1 MLRGPCPHSLSWY
14 CRIKSGRVGKVWGRK
29 YPSVS
34 PLHCPD
40 HYSLTHT
47 WPSGGWGL
55 LFVITPSDDGQFS
68 RCMVTCLLTSQ
79 YSHPRLS
86 LNDLMSDQYLK
97 MSQQRE
103 LLWTEIIGWKIL
115 RWFIFSSPW
124 LWPACMAIYFISV
137 WILHP
142 RHYNIYLSGVRIMVC
157 GHIVTW
163 KGERY
168 SGKWCNGGGY
178 HY

>member
-1 MLRGPCPHSLSWY
+1 M
-14 CRIKSGRVGKVWGRK
+14 WGRK

-34 PLHCPD
+34 PSLCPHCTD
-40 HYSLTHT
+40 HHYSLTHT

-55 LFVITPSDDGQFS
+55 LLVITLSWWL
-68 RCMVTCLLTSQ
+68 TLLTVFTLHGQMSALFTIFT
-79 YSHPRLS
+79 SPSTVPR
-86 LNDLMSDQYLK
+86 SDVWSIFWNVTTK
-97 MSQQRE
+97 RQRNIVDRDNWFE
-103 LLWTEIIGWKIL
+103 NIALGNFLAMIMTMTCMIIYT
-115 RWFIFSSPW
+115 FSP
-124 LWPACMAIYFISV
+124 V
-137 WILHP
+137 WISHP

-157 GHIVTW
+157 GHIVTR